1 MGRFKVTALF
11 AYTEVTMENLKT
23 LEGKVRDILKNYQDA
38 RDDDMVLYLVLCNEY
53 LENAGKISLAE
64 IMAKHKSFGLPGF
77 ESVSRTRRRL
87 QARYP
92 ELLGSLSV
100 QARRSA
106 GEKAYRRYS
115 KES

>member
-23 LEGKVRDILKNYQDA
+23 LEGKVRDILKNNQDA

-100 QARRSA
+100 QERRSA